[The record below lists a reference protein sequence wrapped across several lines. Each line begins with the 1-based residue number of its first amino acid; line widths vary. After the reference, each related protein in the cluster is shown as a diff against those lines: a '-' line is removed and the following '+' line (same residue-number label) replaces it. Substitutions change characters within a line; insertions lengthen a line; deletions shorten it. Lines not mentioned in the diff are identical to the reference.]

1 MKKKILIEGSNYC
14 GKTTITNMLKYHIPG
29 TTALE
34 FHDFYHQHILMQ
46 SDKIIQLKTKED
58 FENIDKQV
66 LDKAEKY
73 LNSRNKFVLEYL
85 KRIKHD
91 NTIIERS
98 FLTQMV
104 YRNLLFKIEEQG
116 NLFEIEKLF
125 EMENVKLIL
134 ITASSDTI
142 LERMKIDNPKSILRA
157 AEDIPY
163 HLKEPKILVKKN
175 ELYNFYFNQLQHIKK
190 YRIDTT
196 DKTIEA
202 LSEIIKCVLE
212 S

>member
-1 MKKKILIEGSNYC
+1 MIKKILIEGSNYC
-14 GKTTITNMLKYHIPG
+14 GKTAITNMLKYQIPG
-29 TTALE
+29 ASVLE
-34 FHDFYHQHILMQ
+34 FHDYYHQHILKQ
-46 SDKIIQLKTKED
+46 SDKIIQLITKND
-58 FENIDKQV
+58 FENIDKQE
-66 LDKAEKY
+66 LNKAEKY
-73 LNSRNKFVLEYL
+73 LNSRNKLVLEYL

-125 EMENVKLIL
+125 AMEDVKLIL

-142 LERMKIDNPKSILRA
+142 LERMKINNPKSVLRA
-157 AEDIPY
+157 AENIPF

-175 ELYNFYFNQLQHIKK
+175 ELYNFYFDQLHHIKK
-190 YRIDTT
+190 YRINTT
-196 DKTIEA
+196 GKTTEA
-202 LSEIIKCVLE
+202 LSEIIKCVIE

>member
-1 MKKKILIEGSNYC
+1 MIKKILIEGSNYC
-14 GKTTITNMLKYHIPG
+14 GKTTITNILKYQIPG
-29 TTALE
+29 ATALE
-34 FHDFYHQHILMQ
+34 FHDFYHQHILKQ
-46 SDKIIQLKTKED
+46 SDKIIQLTTKDD
-58 FENIDKQV
+58 FENIDKQE

-104 YRNLLFKIEEQG
+104 YRNLLFKIEEHSG
-116 NLFEIEKLF
+116 LFEIEKLF
-125 EMENVKLIL
+125 AMENVKLIL
-134 ITASSDTI
+134 ITATSEAI
-142 LERMKIDNPKSILRA
+142 LERMNNDNPKLILRSG
-157 AEDIPY
+157 ERIPF
-163 HLKEPKILVKKN
+163 HLKDPKILIKKN
-175 ELYNFYFNQLQHIKK
+175 ELYNFYFDQLQLINK

-196 DKTIEA
+196 GKTTET
-202 LSEIIKCVLE
+202 LSEFIKHVLE